1 MKILKF
7 TLIVFVV
14 FCINEFKA
22 QSISGSWYSEK
33 NNICIKFDSI
43 DNSVVINEFFD
54 PNVDSGK
61 SITYKKI
68 GDKIKLIWVGN
79 QTAIGWEK
87 DIYWLKIDSHT
98 GKEITLTLEPNKHY
112 ILDEIFLEKTN
123 VFVLTPEGCE
133 EKWKNKK

>member
-61 SITYKKI
+61 SITYKK
-68 GDKIKLIWVGN
+68 KLIWVYL
-79 QTAIGWEK
+79 QVLALY
-87 DIYWLKIDSHT
+87 IYL
-98 GKEITLTLEPNKHY
+98 Y
-112 ILDEIFLEKTN
+112 ISISIYIYIYLYIYIYIYIYIYLYIYAPHIAK
-123 VFVLTPEGCE
+123 
-133 EKWKNKK
+133 